1 MRKIS
6 CRRPQLAVA
15 LVAGVVAAGCCDD
28 HVVSVG
34 TSLDPNLS
42 IGFYYTWVGDTA
54 KLYAAALSDPSR
66 SAIFCSVEVYT
77 STDQPGRFQYSTTD
91 PTVGIVDERG
101 RFIAQG
107 VGRTGVIASTAAV
120 TDTTFIIVGPAFA
133 SLRIVATPLPA
144 HVGDTITVQLDA
156 LDGAGA
162 VVAGAEVSLL
172 EMEGRSDSLAGWIR
186 SIRAPRPFPSVT
198 FQSPLVDRLVL
209 RRAGVLRI
217 VAIAPHD
224 TSQPIQYPTDT
235 LVLAITAP

>member
-1 MRKIS
+1 VI
-6 CRRPQLAVA
+6 RPRPPLAVA

-28 HVVSVG
+28 HVLAVS

-42 IGFYYTWVGDTA
+42 IGFYYTWVGDMA
-54 KLYAAALSDPSR
+54 SLYAAALSDPSR

-77 STDQPGRFQYSTTD
+77 STNQPGRFQYSTTD

-107 VGRTGVIASTAAV
+107 VGRTGVITSTAGV

-144 HVGDTITVQLDA
+144 HVGDTITLQLDA
-156 LDGAGA
+156 LDEAGA
-162 VVAGAEVSLL
+162 VVTGAEVSLL
-172 EMEGRSDSLAGWIR
+172 ETERQSDSLAGWIR

-209 RRAGVLRI
+209 RRAGVVRI
-217 VAIAPHD
+217 VAVAPHD
-224 TSQPIQYPTDT
+224 TNRPIQYPTDT
-235 LVLAITAP
+235 LLLTITAP